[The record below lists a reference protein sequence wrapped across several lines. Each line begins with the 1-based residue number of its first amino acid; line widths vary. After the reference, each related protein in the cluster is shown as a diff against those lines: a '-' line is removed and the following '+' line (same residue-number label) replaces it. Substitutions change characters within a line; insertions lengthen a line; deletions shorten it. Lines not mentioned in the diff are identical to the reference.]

1 MLKLEGENGAKGLS
15 RTEADEENNALKEQ
29 IADDKKYIEQVEGE
43 LAAKREEWDDRS
55 ALRTGELAAISKAI
69 SILQSDDAR
78 DLFKKS
84 FASQGYSLLQSSQ
97 LDTRRHAAAH
107 ALAAAAAGDRR
118 FSSLV
123 KKVASRAH
131 FDEVVSAIDNMV
143 EKLQQEEASELATKE
158 ECEKDRMEDTRTAA
172 VASRTMDEHTEA
184 INTLKAEIEEID
196 AEVAEK
202 TEEVKKT
209 EEALTAATRLRED
222 EAAAYAVTKKDDEDA
237 AELVSQATNVLEKF
251 YNENNLMLVQQSPFG
266 EAGKAPP
273 PPPTTWDAPY
283 GGATGESSGI
293 VGALMLIHE
302 DIISDIAKA
311 TAEEDK
317 AIEQYNAFKADS
329 EKTVQDLNE
338 AINTLEADKAQKEE
352 DAITNSDDRKLKH
365 GELMA
370 VMKKIQMAQP
380 DCDYFTINYPIRT
393 SNRQTEVDGVT
404 KARDPSDVC
413 SATSCE

>member
-1 MLKLEGENGAKGLS
+1 
-15 RTEADEENNALKEQ
+15 
-29 IADDKKYIEQVEGE
+29 
-43 LAAKREEWDDRS
+43 
-55 ALRTGELAAISKAI
+55 
-69 SILQSDDAR
+69 
-78 DLFKKS
+78 
-84 FASQGYSLLQSSQ
+84 
-97 LDTRRHAAAH
+97 
-107 ALAAAAAGDRR
+107 
-118 FSSLV
+118 
-123 KKVASRAH
+123 
-131 FDEVVSAIDNMV
+131 
-143 EKLQQEEASELATKE
+143 LQQEEASELATKE
-158 ECEKDRMEDTRTAA
+158 GCEKDRMEDTRSAA

-184 INTLKAEIEEID
+184 INTLKAEIAEID
-196 AEVAEK
+196 VEVAEK

-222 EAAAYAVTKKDDEDA
+222 EAAAYAVAKKDDEGA
-237 AELVSQATNVLEKF
+237 AELVSQATKVLEKF

-352 DAITNSDDRKLKH
+352 DAITNSDDRKSKH
-365 GELMA
+365 GELKA

-393 SNRQTEVDGVT
+393 SNRQTEVDGLT
-404 KARDPSDVC
+404 KAKAILQGGEFDPEDTTREIVPGDAFLQRRVPSPHRQ
-413 SATSCE
+413 